1 MRQQKFRFL
10 KIKNRFYR
18 LKIQVI
24 DGAIISA
31 AILRA
36 REGIVS
42 MPVAFDI
49 LRLRNP
55 AVTSSTPISENLKIV
70 LERGVLLVFVACIES
85 LQHSEANFEPM
96 ETKNSLKVSA
106 ITQSSEV
113 EESSTQSSVMLLSFE
128 VLPIRLLINDQ
139 LFPTSLD

>member
-1 MRQQKFRFL
+1 MQAFFHAST
-10 KIKNRFYR
+10 KIPVFKDR

-42 MPVAFDI
+42 MSVVFDI

-55 AVTSSTPISENLKIV
+55 AVISSTPISENIKLL
-70 LERGVLLVFVACIES
+70 LEREVLLVFVACIES
-85 LQHSEANFEPM
+85 RQDSEANFEPM
-96 ETKNSLKVSA
+96 VP
-106 ITQSSEV
+106 QCYY
-113 EESSTQSSVMLLSFE
+113 LS
-128 VLPIRLLINDQ
+128 RSYQ
-139 LFPTSLD
+139 

>member
-1 MRQQKFRFL
+1 
-10 KIKNRFYR
+10 
-18 LKIQVI
+18 
-24 DGAIISA
+24 
-31 AILRA
+31 
-36 REGIVS
+36 

-70 LERGVLLVFVACIES
+70 LERGVLLVSVACIES
-85 LQHSEANFEPM
+85 LQDSEANFEPM

-113 EESSTQSSVMLLSFE
+113 EE
-128 VLPIRLLINDQ
+128 
-139 LFPTSLD
+139 